1 MAGMNIV
8 YVAPASPWPAN
19 FGGGMRVAALLA
31 ALERRARVRLIVVA
45 DEPGA
50 EARDVL
56 ARRGAELWT
65 PPRSGSLPRWSRLLR
80 AAAAG
85 RSIPAERFLEDG
97 RRRLL
102 VDSIA
107 DSHADL
113 VILSD
118 TFLAELAPPLR
129 ARGCRLVVDTF
140 NVESELW
147 RDVAAVSPSMF
158 ARVGYRLLASNTAA
172 LERRALP
179 LAERVWAA
187 SEEDAAW
194 YRRRL
199 GLACVDVIP
208 NVIDAGLANDPAS
221 ARWKASGSSAAAFD
235 STSDIA
241 AGTSPSTLET
251 TLASAAPAKMPTSPD
266 IVIYTGFFAYAPNED
281 AALRLLE
288 VSRELQA
295 RGHVH
300 RLHLVGRGPGPRL
313 KKAAARV
320 PYALVTG
327 EVESIEPWLAGASVF
342 AAPLRAGSGTKFKIL
357 QAMLAGLAVVTTSV
371 GARGLGLEDGIHAY
385 VRDGAGFGDAIA
397 DLLADPRRR
406 AAIGEAGRRHVLER
420 FCTSSLE
427 LALDRSF
434 VHLDPGCRGG
444 AAR

>member
-8 YVAPASPWPAN
+8 YVAPASPWPAD

-50 EARDVL
+50 EARDFL

-65 PPRSGSLPRWSRLLR
+65 PPRTGSLPRWSRLLR

-85 RSIPAERFLEDG
+85 RSIPAERFLEAG

-107 DSHADL
+107 DSQADL

-208 NVIDAGLANDPAS
+208 NVIDAGLANEPAS
-221 ARWKASGSSAAAFD
+221 VRSKASGSSAAALE
-235 STSDIA
+235 
-241 AGTSPSTLET
+241 STLATAT
-251 TLASAAPAKMPTSPD
+251 TPRPSD
-266 IVIYTGFFAYAPNED
+266 VIVYTGYFAYAPNED

-288 VSRELQA
+288 ISVDLHA
-295 RGHVH
+295 RGQDH
-300 RLHLVGRGPGPRL
+300 RLHLVGRGPGRRL
-313 KKAAARV
+313 KEAAARV
-320 PYALVTG
+320 PQALVTG

-371 GARGLGLEDGIHAY
+371 GARGLGLEDGVHAF
-385 VRDGAGFGDAIA
+385 VRDGAGFGDAVA
-397 DLLADPRRR
+397 ALLADPRRR

-420 FCTSSLE
+420 FCTPALE

-434 VHLDPGCRGG
+434 AHLEAGIVAGR
-444 AAR
+444 

>member
-1 MAGMNIV
+1 MNIV

-31 ALERRARVRLIVVA
+31 SLERRARVRLIVVA

-65 PPRSGSLPRWSRLLR
+65 PPRSGSLSRWSRLLR

-85 RSIPAERFLEDG
+85 RSIPAERFLEGG
-97 RRRLL
+97 RRRHL

-187 SEEDAAW
+187 SEDDAAW

-208 NVIDAGLANDPAS
+208 NVIDAGLAND
-221 ARWKASGSSAAAFD
+221 R
-235 STSDIA
+235 
-241 AGTSPSTLET
+241 
-251 TLASAAPAKMPTSPD
+251 LATPPPTSPD
-266 IVIYTGFFAYAPNED
+266 IVVYTGYFAYAPNED

-300 RLHLVGRGPGPRL
+300 RLHLVGRGPGSRL

-320 PYALVTG
+320 PQALVTG
-327 EVESIEPWLAGASVF
+327 EVESIEPWLAAASVF

-371 GARGLGLEDGIHAY
+371 GARGLGLEDGIHAL
-385 VRDGAGFGDAIA
+385 VRDGDGFGDAIA
-397 DLLADPRRR
+397 GLLADPRRR

-434 VHLDPGCRGG
+434 AHLDPGCRGS

>member
-1 MAGMNIV
+1 MNIV
-8 YVAPASPWPAN
+8 YVAPASPWPAD

-85 RSIPAERFLEDG
+85 RSIPAERFLEGG

-107 DSHADL
+107 DSRADL

-208 NVIDAGLANDPAS
+208 NVVDAGLANDRGA
-221 ARWKASGSSAAAFD
+221 
-235 STSDIA
+235 TM
-241 AGTSPSTLET
+241 T
-251 TLASAAPAKMPTSPD
+251 PTSPD
-266 IVIYTGFFAYAPNED
+266 IVVYTGYFAYAPNED

-300 RLHLVGRGPGPRL
+300 RLHLVGRGPGSRL

-320 PYALVTG
+320 PQALVTG
-327 EVESIEPWLAGASVF
+327 EVESIEPWLAAASVF

-357 QAMLAGLAVVTTSV
+357 QAMLAGLPVVTTSV
-371 GARGLGLEDGIHAY
+371 GARGLGLEDGMHAL

-406 AAIGEAGRRHVLER
+406 ATIGEAGRRHVLER

>member
-1 MAGMNIV
+1 MNIV
-8 YVAPASPWPAN
+8 YVAPASPWPAD

-50 EARDVL
+50 EARDFL
-56 ARRGAELWT
+56 ARRGAQLWT
-65 PPRSGSLPRWSRLLR
+65 PPRTGPLARWSRLLR

-85 RSIPAERFLEDG
+85 RSIPAERFLEGG

-107 DSHADL
+107 DTHADL

-158 ARVGYRLLASNTAA
+158 ARAGYRLLASNTAA
-172 LERRALP
+172 LERRTLP

-194 YRRRL
+194 YRGRL
-199 GLACVDVIP
+199 GLACVDVVP
-208 NVIDAGLANDPAS
+208 NVVHVGLVTDPVS
-221 ARWKASGSSAAAFD
+221 TPAAK
-235 STSDIA
+235 
-241 AGTSPSTLET
+241 L
-251 TLASAAPAKMPTSPD
+251 PD
-266 IVIYTGFFAYAPNED
+266 VVVFTGYFAYAPNED

-288 VSRELQA
+288 ISRDLHA

-300 RLHLVGRGPGPRL
+300 RLHLVGRGPSPRL
-313 KKAAARV
+313 KEAAARV
-320 PYALVTG
+320 PHTLVTG

-371 GARGLGLEDGIHAY
+371 GARGLGLEDGVHAL
-385 VRDGAGFGDAIA
+385 VRDGALFGDAIA
-397 DLLADPRRR
+397 SLLADPGRR

-420 FCTSSLE
+420 FGTSALE

-434 VHLDPGCRGG
+434 AHLELGCQGG
-444 AAR
+444 DER